1 MEESLYKNKL
11 KDIPNVELNFNEI
24 DRVIN
29 KKHKFLKN
37 SRVSFERGSKINPT
51 KRETISYVDLEIETF
66 KEVSEIFMG
75 YEEMFKGQLNC
86 SRWISN

>member
-1 MEESLYKNKL
+1 MEERLYISKL

-51 KRETISYVDLEIETF
+51 RRDTISYVDLEIETF
-66 KEVSEIFMG
+66 KEVIELFIE
-75 YEEMFKGQLNC
+75 YEEMFREPLNC